1 MTWWWGPSCLYLLLL
16 FLWLA
21 SPYVVAAMVTEGSSP
36 SSTAIPHLHLQCR
49 HFQVSVHTIRPN
61 CLQSPSWCFQV
72 HYLHTSMVQWS
83 SSRIPKPLHSSF
95 CHTAWYIF
103 HSDGVQ
109 LLLQSYC
116 ALPHIRFS
124 SGSLGT
130 YLVSMLFT
138 VQTHFAALC
147 TSICL
152 LLEHYRR
159 AINVALLFFRPSI
172 FLHRCFEGL
181 SLCHLPLIST
191 IWYYV
196 YPSLSSSQL
205 FSQSRFRHNSL
216 CW

>member
-1 MTWWWGPSCLYLLLL
+1 MRALLFVSTSSFPLACITIMWSPQWSPKGLHHRLLLSHIFIYNPATFRSL
-16 FLWLA
+16 STPSVQLVFSLLLGA
-21 SPYVVAAMVTEGSSP
+21 SRFIICIQAWFNGRLLEFPN
-36 SSTAIPHLHLQCR
+36 
-49 HFQVSVHTIRPN
+49 HFDRLSV
-61 CLQSPSWCFQV
+61 
-72 HYLHTSMVQWS
+72 
-83 SSRIPKPLHSSF
+83 
-95 CHTAWYIF
+95 TAWYIF

-172 FLHRCFEGL
+172 FLHRCFESL
-181 SLCHLPLIST
+181 SLCHLPFIST